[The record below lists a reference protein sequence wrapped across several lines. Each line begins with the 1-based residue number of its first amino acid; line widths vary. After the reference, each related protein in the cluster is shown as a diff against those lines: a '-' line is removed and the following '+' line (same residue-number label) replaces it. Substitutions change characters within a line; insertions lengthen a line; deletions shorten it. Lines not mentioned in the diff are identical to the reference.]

1 MRIVSFIDQADVIK
15 KILLH
20 LGLWESRAPPQSEPA
35 RKEIKSSPL
44 THPTASSFKPALIA
58 IEGPMSSPVRKS
70 GRS

>member
-15 KILLH
+15 KILQH
-20 LGLWESRAPPQSEPA
+20 LRLWESHAPPQSEPA

-44 THPTASSFKPALIA
+44 THPAASSFKPALTA
-58 IEGPMSSPVRKS
+58 IEEPMSGPVRKS